1 MRLFVALA
9 LVATT
14 SAAWACPPGA
24 RCVIDAPA
32 GGEVAAPRREPKAV
46 SLQIDHDIERTPW
59 RLDVAP
65 VREPES
71 DMPWIW
77 SALRDRVATAMPTY
91 RDRSLTM
98 SLSPVVISGSFDT
111 VPGVG
116 VAGDF

>member
-9 LVATT
+9 LAATAST
-14 SAAWACPPGA
+14 ALACPPGA

-32 GGEVAAPRREPKAV
+32 AGEIAAPRRPLTLLVA
-46 SLQIDHDIERTPW
+46 TPPAPAPW

-65 VREPES
+65 VREPTS
-71 DMPWIW
+71 DTPWIW
-77 SALRDRVATAMPTY
+77 QVLRREVADAMPTY
-91 RDRSLTM
+91 RDRDLTL